1 MTVAVLDAFS
11 DLLRYP
17 GEGLSVN
24 MSGWIDDI
32 RTGAPEIESELE
44 PLREYSAEHDESDL
58 EEVFV
63 RTFENNKERALE
75 LGWHLH
81 GENYARG
88 TFMARM
94 RGILRD
100 LEIKESVELPDHVSH
115 MLSVVS
121 HAEPDLAKALAR
133 QVVSPA
139 LTKIEAGFTRKDN
152 PYYGVIVGLH
162 NFIDDHFADRV
173 EPAQEEA
180 KR

>member
-17 GEGLSVN
+17 GEGRSEKLPD
-24 MSGWIDDI
+24 WIQEI
-32 RTGAPEIESELE
+32 RVGAPAIENELE
-44 PLREYSAEHDESDL
+44 ALREYSASHDESDL

-100 LEIKESVELPDHVSH
+100 LKIEESVELPDHVSH
-115 MLSVVS
+115 LLSVVS

-139 LTKIEAGFTRKDN
+139 LTKIEAGFTQKDN

-162 NFIDDHFADRV
+162 NYIDDHFSDRV
-173 EPAQEEA
+173 ESAQEEA

>member
-17 GEGLSVN
+17 GEGRSVN
-24 MSGWIDDI
+24 MPTWIDEI
-32 RTGAPEIESELE
+32 RAGAPDIEGELE
-44 PLREYSAEHDESDL
+44 PLREYSADHDESAL

-100 LEIKESVELPDHVSH
+100 LKIEESVELPDHVSH

-121 HAEPDLAKALAR
+121 HAKPDLAKALAR

-139 LTKIEAGFTRKDN
+139 LTKIEAGFTQKDN

-162 NFIDDHFADRV
+162 NYIDDHFADNV
-173 EPAQEEA
+173 ESAQEEA